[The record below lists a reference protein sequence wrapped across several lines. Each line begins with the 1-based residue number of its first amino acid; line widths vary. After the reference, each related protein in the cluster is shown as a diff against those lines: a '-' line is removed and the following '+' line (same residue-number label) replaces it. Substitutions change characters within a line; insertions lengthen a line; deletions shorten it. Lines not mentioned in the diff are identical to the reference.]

1 MKKVIG
7 MAYVILISIRLFGET
22 KTVVELQQAALSEN
36 PRIKAME
43 AESQMMKQRIPQSD
57 ALEDPKLKVA
67 ANSLSA
73 KTFSNPRDN
82 MTSRGLGT
90 SQVTQGKAYEEMPP
104 YLEFGISQMIPI
116 GKLGY
121 RRKIAVQEYE
131 RAVFKLKAEKVETLH
146 MLRMNYYELVFVRSS
161 IKILEDIKR
170 QIKLVIDSEVAA
182 TKAGMGSLSNV
193 IKAKIESNMVDEE
206 IIILR
211 QKQKEI
217 EEKINYLTGRRLE
230 VKSDKLPE
238 PDFKQVR
245 VEAARKEIIA
255 SNPQLKIISLDTE
268 ISKSEISLK
277 KSEYAPD
284 VDIGF
289 SYMRQRDTVKRRM
302 DEVMIDM
309 NGPSLLNRT
318 EKMKRDDMVSFM
330 VTFNIPFWF
339 WKKNIPMVE
348 EMKKKY
354 DASKNLYQDKLNEV
368 NARAETL
375 VSQIVKWRDLYK
387 LYRDKLIPQT
397 QLALETNLARYRTGS
412 VEFMPV
418 VDTVRMLLRFKKEL
432 VMAVREYYTSYSELN
447 ALMGIE
453 VLQ

>member
-1 MKKVIG
+1 MDNE
-7 MAYVILISIRLFGET
+7 IR
-22 KTVVELQQAALSEN
+22 
-36 PRIKAME
+36 
-43 AESQMMKQRIPQSD
+43 
-57 ALEDPKLKVA
+57 
-67 ANSLSA
+67 
-73 KTFSNPRDN
+73 
-82 MTSRGLGT
+82 
-90 SQVTQGKAYEEMPP
+90 
-104 YLEFGISQMIPI
+104 
-116 GKLGY
+116 
-121 RRKIAVQEYE
+121 
-131 RAVFKLKAEKVETLH
+131 
-146 MLRMNYYELVFVRSS
+146 
-161 IKILEDIKR
+161 
-170 QIKLVIDSEVAA
+170 
-182 TKAGMGSLSNV
+182 
-193 IKAKIESNMVDEE
+193 
-206 IIILR
+206 
-211 QKQKEI
+211 
-217 EEKINYLTGRRLE
+217 
-230 VKSDKLPE
+230 
-238 PDFKQVR
+238 
-245 VEAARKEIIA
+245 
-255 SNPQLKIISLDTE
+255 
-268 ISKSEISLK
+268 KSEISLK